1 MKKLFTFLCL
11 FLAISSV
18 YAQFVPDATV
28 KYNIV
33 QTSSNL
39 VVGPTLVG
47 GVSTTQPAVVTLAN
61 LKSQAYT
68 FVAVSGKANTY
79 YLLNAE
85 GKYLNKLNT
94 AGFEWNVWDVIF
106 ESAIAGTSSEWV
118 LSGTDA
124 TAIRLMNNAN
134 SQYLASDGTTNGSGL
149 YCNKPVDSANGVY
162 QLTVATIDL
171 TPKFSLSEP
180 SLVIQVESM
189 QPYPIYFTATDQTY
203 DITATASAGFAV
215 NKATF
220 NPTEIANGGGKAEV
234 DVHATTAA
242 IGDAG
247 TVIFSYTLSGVT
259 HNIDTAHIVLVNDY
273 ERFFIQNKDSAGL
286 VIGSD
291 VNLDPYPVLAT
302 QVEGD
307 QTQNFIFRPVNPGVT
322 DSLYYIIQDGTYQM
336 LRKDPSS
343 NYSTQYGFSSNEAKW
358 KITLLPDGSNK
369 IQNFVVNDPTLCLG
383 ADALAVNNRLYDNKS
398 FAAAVNAA
406 TGPHCEWIFK
416 SLTATGLAH
425 NAVNQPLY
433 VYVANQ
439 NVNIHGTLAGDKV
452 KVYNVSGQ
460 LVKQLTANS
469 DLTSINLNSGV
480 YVIKVNTTVLKVV
493 K

>member
-18 YAQFVPDATV
+18 YAQFVPDPTV

-39 VVGPTLVG
+39 VVGATDAGL
-47 GVSTTQPAVVTLAN
+47 PAVVTLAN
-61 LKSQAYT
+61 LKSQAFT

-79 YLLNAE
+79 YLLNAA
-85 GKYLNKLNT
+85 GNYLNKMTDAL
-94 AGFEWNVWDVIF
+94 AWPGDAWDVSFSTTPGIL
-106 ESAIAGTSSEWV
+106 SEWV
-118 LSGTDA
+118 ISGTDA
-124 TAIRLMNNAN
+124 TAIRLMCNFN
-134 SQYLASDGTTNGSGL
+134 SKYLASDANTNGSGL
-149 YCNKPVDSANGVY
+149 YCDKTVDNGNGLFA
-162 QLTVATIDL
+162 LTVATIDL
-171 TPKFSLSEP
+171 TPKFSLLEP
-180 SLVIQVESM
+180 SLVLQVESM
-189 QPYPIYFTATDQTY
+189 QPYPIYFTASDQTY
-203 DITATASAGFAV
+203 DINATASAGFHV
-215 NKATF
+215 NQATF
-220 NPTEIANGGGKAEV
+220 TPKQIADAGGKPLVYV
-234 DVHATTAA
+234 DAPTAA

-259 HNIDTAHIVLVNDY
+259 HNIATANIVLVKDY

-286 VIGSD
+286 VIASD
-291 VNLDPYPVLAT
+291 ANFDPYPVLAM
-302 QVEGD
+302 QVENEG
-307 QTQNFIFRPVNPGVT
+307 TQNFIFRPVNPGVT

-336 LRKDPSS
+336 LRKDASS
-343 NYSTQYGFSSNEAKW
+343 NYKTQYGFSSDEAKW
-358 KITLLPDGSNK
+358 KITPLEDGANK
-369 IQNFVVNDPTLCLG
+369 IQNFVVNVPTLCLG
-383 ADALAVNNRLYDNKS
+383 TNEIIDQSRLFVDKT
-398 FAAAVNAA
+398 FAASTTPAS
-406 TGPHCEWIFK
+406 TPHCEWIFK
-416 SLTATGLAH
+416 SLTSTGLAH
-425 NAVNQPLY
+425 NAVNQLLY